1 MSMQRTRG
9 VRIVSVVVAAL
20 VILIAVPVI
29 YVIRERQKSDRRLVN
44 LLCETDHH
52 ALLRACREL
61 SARAAAGGLKPM
73 AYFVRRHPSA
83 EVASFP
89 KVILDVD
96 PRFVRVEDD
105 GSVWV
110 VLYPIPSLAVIAYPE
125 NDRFFR
131 DSRGDVELVPGLW
144 FFDEQYRQDIYPQ
157 YVQYVDQLIEKGRL
171 RVGDFGRD
179 GVRPQ

>member
-1 MSMQRTRG
+1 MSIQRTRG
-9 VRIVSVVVAAL
+9 VRIASVVLAAL
-20 VILIAVPVI
+20 VILIAVPVM
-29 YVIRERQKSDRRLVN
+29 YVIRERQKSDHRLVN

-73 AYFVRRHPSA
+73 AYSVRRRPSA
-83 EVASFP
+83 EVAGFP
-89 KVILDVD
+89 RVILDVD
-96 PRFVRVEDD
+96 PLFVRIENN
-105 GSVWV
+105 GSVWA
-110 VLYPIPSLAVIAYPE
+110 VLHPTPSLAVIAYPE

-144 FFDEQYRQDIYPQ
+144 FFDEQYRQDIHPQ
-157 YVQYVDQLIEKGRL
+157 YVQYVDHLIQKGRL
-171 RVGDFGRD
+171 RVGDFGGD

>member
-1 MSMQRTRG
+1 M
-9 VRIVSVVVAAL
+9 
-20 VILIAVPVI
+20 PVI
-29 YVIRERQKSDRRLVN
+29 YVIRERQKFDRRLVN

-83 EVASFP
+83 EVVSFP

-96 PRFVRVEDD
+96 PLFVRVEDN

-110 VLYPIPSLAVIAYPE
+110 VLHPTPSLGVIAYPE
-125 NDRFFR
+125 NDGLYR
-131 DSRGDVELVPGLW
+131 DSRGDIELVPGLW
-144 FFDEQYRQDIYPQ
+144 FFDEQYRQDMHPE
-157 YVQYVDQLIEKGRL
+157 YVKYVDRLIGKREN
-171 RVGDFGRD
+171 
-179 GVRPQ
+179 